1 MKLSGILIVALAI
14 SIGVVPLFYTCESA
28 GNLLTLE
35 NGRQVP
41 MKCTWTARA
50 AALTGGPLLV
60 AGLMMGFSRKREALR
75 SSTIMAAVLGIGAIL
90 LPTVLIGVCQHPGA
104 PCNMVL
110 KPALILMGSLTAGI
124 SLVSLVISE
133 RRTELFS

>member
-1 MKLSGILIVALAI
+1 MKLSGILIAVLAVA
-14 SIGVVPLFYTCESA
+14 IGVVPLFFTCQSA

-35 NGRQVP
+35 NGRQIP

-50 AALTGGPLLV
+50 AALTAGPLFV

-75 SSTIMAAVLGIGAIL
+75 APTILATVLGIGAIL
-90 LPTVLIGVCQHPGA
+90 LPTVLIGVCQHPDA

-110 KPALILMGSLTAGI
+110 KPALIFMGSLATGI

-133 RRTELFS
+133 RRTQVFS